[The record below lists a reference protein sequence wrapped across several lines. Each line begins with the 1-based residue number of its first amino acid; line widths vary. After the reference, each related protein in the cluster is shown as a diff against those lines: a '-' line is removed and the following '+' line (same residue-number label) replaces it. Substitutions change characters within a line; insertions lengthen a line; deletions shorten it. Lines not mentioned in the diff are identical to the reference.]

1 MIILLEGGETVFT
14 LLLNDVLLCGGG
26 VPVNVNVNH
35 TMVTFTLKVKIFPIL
50 IVQLD
55 ICVHR

>member
-14 LLLNDVLLCGGG
+14 LLFNDVLLGGGG
-26 VPVNVNVNH
+26 VPVNVNVHH

-50 IVQLD
+50 IV
-55 ICVHR
+55 